1 MPQTPSETVRGQERI
16 AKAGAA
22 HPQAEKKE
30 VAMPVRNAVH
40 ALPDSYFELVRQ
52 FPLTRIRDGAH
63 VDAAQQK
70 IDLLLEQDLDEG
82 AQEYLDALTDLVE
95 TYEDAHYPIPDASE
109 ADVLRELMRSNKL
122 SQARL
127 AKLAG
132 ISQSTISAVLNR
144 NRSLTK
150 AQVVAL
156 AKLFGISPS
165 AFLRG

>member
-1 MPQTPSETVRGQERI
+1 M
-16 AKAGAA
+16 
-22 HPQAEKKE
+22 
-30 VAMPVRNAVH
+30 AVKNLVP
-40 ALPDSYFELVRQ
+40 ALPDTYFELVRQ
-52 FPLTRIRDGAH
+52 FPLTHIRDEEH
-63 VDAAQQK
+63 LEAAQEQ

-95 TYEDAHYPIPDASE
+95 SYEDAHDPIPDASE
-109 ADVLRELMRSNKL
+109 SDVLRELMRSNKL
-122 SQARL
+122 SQATL

-132 ISQSTISAVLNR
+132 ISQSTISAVLNG

-150 AQVVAL
+150 SQVVSL